1 MNLALRDIRHNLGR
15 FLLTCL
21 GLGLLLGVALAMVGI
36 YRGVVEEALSLARGL
51 RADLWVVEAGTRGPF
66 AEASRI
72 PGDVR
77 EAVARL
83 PGVVAAGGVTFQ
95 TVEARHAGG
104 PDGAAAPPGP
114 GSADDWVRERS
125 GEAGRQRVGAVLRL
139 QVVGHEPDRPG
150 GPPGIV
156 EGRGIGRGRREMV
169 ADRGSGLSPGATVEM
184 GGVRF
189 RVVGLTARA
198 VSTGG
203 DPIGWITLRDSQELQ
218 FRLTPPAARRAQQ
231 GGGGGQPQDTVNA
244 VVARLSPHARVED
257 VAAGIRRWKHFAA
270 LTAAEQETVLTRSVV
285 ERARRQLGLFTV
297 VLLLVSAVIVALI
310 VYTLTMDKM
319 REIATLKLIGAPD
332 RSIVALVMQ
341 QALMLGAVG
350 FAGGTALLL
359 SVKDAFPRRVLLGP
373 EEVAGFGLVIFG
385 ICLFASLLGVRYA
398 LRIEPAQALG
408 G

>member
-1 MNLALRDIRHNLGR
+1 VNLALRDIRHKLGR

-36 YRGVVEEALSLARGL
+36 YRGVVDEALSLARAM
-51 RADLWVVEAGTRGPF
+51 RADVWVVEAGTRGPF

-77 EAVARL
+77 DAVARL

-95 TVEARHAGG
+95 TVEARHAGA
-104 PDGAAAPPGP
+104 PGAIAAPGGDPWRP
-114 GSADDWVRERS
+114 
-125 GEAGRQRVGAVLRL
+125 RVGRMLRL
-139 QVVGHEPDRPG
+139 QVVGYELGRPG
-150 GPPGIV
+150 GPPVIAT
-156 EGRGIGRGRREMV
+156 GRGISRGRGEMV
-169 ADRGSGLSPGATVEM
+169 IDRGSGLSPGAMVEM

-189 RVVGLTARA
+189 RVVGLTERT

-203 DPIGWITLRDSQELQ
+203 DPLAWITLRDAQDLQ
-218 FRLTPPAARRAQQ
+218 FRLAPPAARRALAA
-231 GGGGGQPQDTVNA
+231 GGEGAARDTVNA
-244 VVARLSPHARVED
+244 VVARLSPHARVGE
-257 VAAGIRRWKHFAA
+257 VALEARRWKHLAA
-270 LTAAEQETVLTRSVV
+270 LTAAEQEEVLTRSVV
-285 ERARRQLGLFTV
+285 ERARRQLGMFTV

-332 RSIVALVMQ
+332 RTIVGLVMQ
-341 QALMLGAVG
+341 QAVALGMVG

-359 SVKDAFPRRVLLGP
+359 SVKDVFPRRVLLGP
-373 EEVAGFGLVIFG
+373 EEVLGFGLLVLV
-385 ICLFASLLGVRYA
+385 ICLAASLLGVRAA

>member
-15 FLLTCL
+15 FLLTCV

-36 YRGVVEEALSLARGL
+36 YRGVVEEALSLARAL
-51 RADLWVVEAGTRGPF
+51 RADLWVVEANTRGPF

-83 PGVVAAGGVTFQ
+83 PGVVAAGSVTFQ
-95 TVEARHAGG
+95 TVEARRAGG
-104 PDGAAAPPGP
+104 PGAEAGAPPTE
-114 GSADDWVRERS
+114 AALRERA

-139 QVVGHEPDRPG
+139 QVVGFEPDRPG
-150 GPPGIV
+150 GPPVIA
-156 EGRGIGRGRREMV
+156 EGRGIGRGRLEMV
-169 ADRGSGLSPGATVEM
+169 ADRGSFLPLGAVAEM

-189 RVVGLTARA
+189 RVVGLTRGA

-203 DPIGWITLRDSQELQ
+203 DPLAWVTLRDSQDLQ
-218 FRLTPPAARRAQQ
+218 FRLAPSAARRAQE
-231 GGGGGQPQDTVNA
+231 GGGGALPRDTVNA
-244 VVARLSPHARVED
+244 VVARLSPHARVEE
-257 VAAGIRRWKHFAA
+257 VAGEVRRWKHFAA
-270 LTAAEQETVLTRSVV
+270 LTAAEQEAVLTRSVV
-285 ERARRQLGLFTV
+285 ERARRQLGMFTA

-341 QALMLGAVG
+341 QALALGAAG
-350 FAGGTALLL
+350 FAGGTTLLL
-359 SVKDAFPRRVLLGP
+359 AVKDAFPRRVILGP
-373 EEVAGFGLVIFG
+373 EEIGGFGLVVLA
-385 ICLFASLLGVRYA
+385 ICLAASLLAVRYA

>member
-1 MNLALRDIRHNLGR
+1 MNLAFRDVRHNLGR

-36 YRGVVEEALSLARGL
+36 YRGVVEEALSLARSL

-104 PDGAAAPPGP
+104 PSDEAAPSGE
-114 GSADDWVRERS
+114 DRLRERA

-139 QVVGHEPDRPG
+139 QVVGWEPDRPG

-156 EGRGIGRGRREMV
+156 EGRGIGRGRRDMV
-169 ADRGSGLSPGATVEM
+169 ADRGSRLPLGAMVEM
-184 GGVRF
+184 GGVGF
-189 RVVGLTARA
+189 RVVGLTTRA

-203 DPIGWITLRDSQELQ
+203 DPLAWITLRDSQELQ
-218 FRLTPPAARRAQQ
+218 FRLTPPAARRAQA
-231 GGGGGQPQDTVNA
+231 GGSGGGQPQDTVNA

-270 LTAAEQETVLTRSVV
+270 LTAAEQEAVLTRSVV
-285 ERARRQLGLFTV
+285 ERARRQLGLFTA
-297 VLLLVSAVIVALI
+297 VLLLVSAVIVSLI

-373 EEVAGFGLVIFG
+373 EEVAGFGVVVLVI
-385 ICLFASLLGVRYA
+385 CLAASLLGVRYA

>member
-36 YRGVVEEALSLARGL
+36 YRGVVEEALSLAHGL
-51 RADLWVVEAGTRGPF
+51 RADLWVVEAGSRGPF

-83 PGVVAAGGVTFQ
+83 PGVIAAGGVTFQ

-104 PDGAAAPPGP
+104 PDAAPAPEPGL
-114 GSADDWVRERS
+114 AEDWVRERL
-125 GEAGRQRVGAVLRL
+125 GEAGRQRIGTVLRL
-139 QVVGHEPDRPG
+139 QVVGYEPDRPG
-150 GPPGIV
+150 GPPSIV

-169 ADRGSGLSPGATVEM
+169 ADRGSGLAPGAMVEM

-203 DPIGWITLRDSQELQ
+203 DPVGWITLRDSQELQ

-244 VVARLSPHARVED
+244 VIARLSPHARVEE

-270 LTAAEQETVLTRSVV
+270 LTAPEQEVVLTRSVV
-285 ERARRQLGLFTV
+285 ERARRQIGLFTV

-332 RSIVALVMQ
+332 GSIVALVMQ

-350 FAGGTALLL
+350 FAGGTTLLL
-359 SVKDAFPRRVLLGP
+359 AAKDAFPRRVLLGP
-373 EEVAGFGLVIFG
+373 EDVGSFGLVVFG
-385 ICLFASLLGVRYA
+385 ICLLASLLGVRYA

>member
-36 YRGVVEEALSLARGL
+36 YGGIVEEALSLARGL
-51 RADLWVVEAGTRGPF
+51 RADLWVVEGGSRGPF

-83 PGVVAAGGVTFQ
+83 PGVVAAGSLTFQ

-104 PDGAAAPPGP
+104 PGEAASP
-114 GSADDWVRERS
+114 SEETVRERA
-125 GEAGRQRVGAVLRL
+125 GEAGRQRIGAVLRL
-139 QVVGHEPDRPG
+139 QVVGYEPDRPG
-150 GPPGIV
+150 GPPGILA
-156 EGRGIGRGRREMV
+156 GRGIARGRLEMV
-169 ADRGSGLSPGATVEM
+169 ADRSAGLPLGAMVEM
-184 GGVRF
+184 ANLRY
-189 RVVGLTARA
+189 RVVGISTRA

-203 DPIGWITLRDSQELQ
+203 DPLAWITLRDSQDLQ
-218 FRLTPPAARRAQQ
+218 FRLSPPAARRAQQ
-231 GGGGGQPQDTVNA
+231 GGGGALPQDTVNA
-244 VVARLSPHARVED
+244 VIARLSPHAD
-257 VAAGIRRWKHFAA
+257 AGAVAAEIRRWKHFAA
-270 LTAAEQETVLTRSVV
+270 LTSAEQETVLTRSVV
-285 ERARRQLGLFTV
+285 DKARKQIGLFTT

-310 VYTLTMDKM
+310 IYTLTMDKM

-341 QALMLGAVG
+341 QALLLGAVSFISG
-350 FAGGTALLL
+350 AALLL
-359 SVKDAFPRRVLLGP
+359 AVKDHFPRRVVLGV
-373 EEVAGFGLVIFG
+373 EEVSGFGVLVFV
-385 ICLFASLLGVRYA
+385 ICLLASLLGVRYA
-398 LRIEPAQALG
+398 LRVEPAQALG

>member
-1 MNLALRDIRHNLGR
+1 MNLAFRDIRHDLGR

-36 YRGVVEEALSLARGL
+36 YRGVVDEALSLARAL
-51 RADLWVVEAGTRGPF
+51 RADLWVVEAATRGPF

-83 PGVVAAGGVTFQ
+83 TGVTEAGAVTFQ

-104 PDGAAAPPGP
+104 SGGAPAPEGDPWRP
-114 GSADDWVRERS
+114 RI
-125 GEAGRQRVGAVLRL
+125 GRVLRM
-139 QVVGHEPDRPG
+139 QVVGYELDRPG
-150 GPPGIV
+150 GPPAIV
-156 EGRGIGRGRREMV
+156 AGRPISRGRLEMV
-169 ADRGSGLSPGATVEM
+169 ADRGSGLLPGATVEM
-184 GGVRF
+184 GGIRF
-189 RVVGLTARA
+189 RVVGLTYRT

-203 DPIGWITLRDSQELQ
+203 DPLAWITLRDAQELQ
-218 FRLTPPAARRAQQ
+218 FRLAPPAARRTEA
-231 GGGGGQPQDTVNA
+231 GGSGSQPQDTVNA
-244 VVARLSPHARVED
+244 VVARLAPHARIED
-257 VAAGIRRWKHFAA
+257 VANEARRWKHLSA
-270 LTAAEQETVLTRSVV
+270 LTAAEQEAVLTRSVV
-285 ERARRQLGLFTV
+285 ERARRQLGLFTA
-297 VLLLVSAVIVALI
+297 VLLLVSAVIVSLI

-332 RSIVALVMQ
+332 RTIVALVMQ
-341 QALMLGAVG
+341 QAVALGMVG
-350 FAGGTALLL
+350 FAGGAALLL
-359 SVKDAFPRRVLLGP
+359 SVKDVFPRRVLLGP
-373 EEVAGFGLVIFG
+373 EEIAGFGLVVLA

>member
-1 MNLALRDIRHNLGR
+1 MNLALRDLRHNLGR
-15 FLLTCL
+15 FLLTCV

-36 YRGVVEEALSLARGL
+36 YGGVVEEALSLARNM
-51 RADLWVVEAGTRGPF
+51 RADLWVVEGGSRGPF

-83 PGVVAAGGVTFQ
+83 PGVREAGSLTFQ

-104 PDGAAAPPGP
+104 AGGAAP
-114 GSADDWVRERS
+114 DEDQVRERA
-125 GEAGRQRVGAVLRL
+125 GEAGRQRIGAVLRL
-139 QVVGHEPDRPG
+139 QVVGYEPDRPG
-150 GPPGIV
+150 GPPGIL
-156 EGRGIGRGRREMV
+156 EGRGISRGRLELV
-169 ADRGSGLSPGATVEM
+169 ADRSAGLPLGAVVEM
-184 GGVRF
+184 ANLRY
-189 RVVGLTARA
+189 RVVGISTRA

-203 DPIGWITLRDSQELQ
+203 DPLAWITLRDSQDLQ

-231 GGGGGQPQDTVNA
+231 GGGGALPQDTVNA
-244 VVARLSPHARVED
+244 VIARLSPHAD
-257 VAAGIRRWKHFAA
+257 AAAVAAEIRRWKHFSA
-270 LTAAEQETVLTRSVV
+270 LTGAEQEDVLTRSVV
-285 ERARRQLGLFTV
+285 DKARKQIGLFTT

-310 VYTLTMDKM
+310 IYTLTMDKM

-341 QALMLGAVG
+341 QALLLGAVSFISG
-350 FAGGTALLL
+350 AALLL
-359 SVKDAFPRRVLLGP
+359 AVKDHFPRRVVLGV
-373 EEVAGFGLVIFG
+373 EEVSGFGVLVFV
-385 ICLFASLLGVRYA
+385 ICLLASLLGVRYA

>member
-15 FLLTCL
+15 FLLTCV

-36 YRGVVEEALSLARGL
+36 YGGVVEEALSLARNM
-51 RADLWVVEAGTRGPF
+51 RADLWVVEGGSRGPF

-83 PGVVAAGGVTFQ
+83 PGVREAGSLTFQ

-104 PDGAAAPPGP
+104 PMGVLGGAAPNEEQ
-114 GSADDWVRERS
+114 VRERA
-125 GEAGRQRVGAVLRL
+125 GEAGRQRIGAVLRL
-139 QVVGHEPDRPG
+139 QVVGYEPDRPG
-150 GPPGIV
+150 GPPGIL
-156 EGRGIGRGRREMV
+156 EGRGITRGRLELV
-169 ADRGSGLSPGATVEM
+169 ADRSAGLPLGAVVEM
-184 GGVRF
+184 ANLRY
-189 RVVGLTARA
+189 RVVGISTRA

-203 DPIGWITLRDSQELQ
+203 DPLAWITLRDSQDLQ

-231 GGGGGQPQDTVNA
+231 GGGGALPQDTVNA
-244 VVARLSPHARVED
+244 VIARLSPHAD
-257 VAAGIRRWKHFAA
+257 AGAVAAEIRRWKHFSA
-270 LTAAEQETVLTRSVV
+270 LTGAEQENVLTRSVV
-285 ERARRQLGLFTV
+285 DKARKQIGLFTT

-310 VYTLTMDKM
+310 IYTLTMDKM

-341 QALMLGAVG
+341 QALLLGAVS
-350 FAGGTALLL
+350 FTSGTALLL
-359 SVKDAFPRRVLLGP
+359 AAKDHFPRRVVLGLA
-373 EEVAGFGLVIFG
+373 EVSGFGVLVFV
-385 ICLFASLLGVRYA
+385 ICLLASLLGVRYA

>member
-1 MNLALRDIRHNLGR
+1 MNLALRDIRHNFGR
-15 FLLTCL
+15 FLLTCV

-36 YRGVVEEALSLARGL
+36 YGGVVEEALSLARNM
-51 RADLWVVEAGTRGPF
+51 RADLWVVEGGSRGPF

-83 PGVVAAGGVTFQ
+83 PGVREAGSLTFQ

-104 PDGAAAPPGP
+104 PGGLAP
-114 GSADDWVRERS
+114 DEEQLRERA
-125 GEAGRQRVGAVLRL
+125 GEAGRQRIGAVLRL
-139 QVVGHEPDRPG
+139 QVVGYEPDRPG
-150 GPPGIV
+150 GPPGIL
-156 EGRGIGRGRREMV
+156 EGRGIARGRLELV
-169 ADRGSGLSPGATVEM
+169 ADRSAGLPLGAMVEM
-184 GGVRF
+184 ANLRY
-189 RVVGLTARA
+189 RVVGISTRA

-203 DPIGWITLRDSQELQ
+203 DPLVWITLRDSQDLQ

-231 GGGGGQPQDTVNA
+231 GGGGALPQDTVNA
-244 VVARLSPHARVED
+244 VIARLSPHAD
-257 VAAGIRRWKHFAA
+257 ASAVAAEIRRWKHFSA
-270 LTAAEQETVLTRSVV
+270 LTGAEQENVLTRSVV
-285 ERARRQLGLFTV
+285 DKARKQIGLFTT

-310 VYTLTMDKM
+310 IYTLTMDKM

-341 QALMLGAVG
+341 QALLLGAVSFTSG
-350 FAGGTALLL
+350 AALLL
-359 SVKDAFPRRVLLGP
+359 AVKDHFPRRVVLGV
-373 EEVAGFGLVIFG
+373 EEVSGFGVLVFV
-385 ICLFASLLGVRYA
+385 ICLLASLLGVRYA

>member
-36 YRGVVEEALSLARGL
+36 YRGVVEEALSLARAL

-83 PGVVAAGGVTFQ
+83 PGVLAAGAVTFQ

-104 PDGAAAPPGP
+104 PGEAEPWTKEAL
-114 GSADDWVRERS
+114 RERA
-125 GEAGRQRVGAVLRL
+125 GEAGRQRIGAVLRL

-150 GPPGIV
+150 GPPEIL
-156 EGRGIGRGRREMV
+156 EGRGIGRGRLEMV
-169 ADRGSGLSPGATVEM
+169 VDRGAGLRPGAIVEM
-184 GGVRF
+184 ANIRY
-189 RVVGLTARA
+189 RVVGLTHRT

-203 DPIGWITLRDSQELQ
+203 DPLAWITLRDAQELQ
-218 FRLTPPAARRAQQ
+218 FRLAPPAARRAQQ
-231 GGGGGQPQDTVNA
+231 GGGGALPQDTVNA
-244 VVARLSPHARVED
+244 VVARVSPHARAED
-257 VAAGIRRWKHFAA
+257 IAAGIRRWKHFAA

-285 ERARRQLGLFTV
+285 ERARRQLGMFTG

-310 VYTLTMDKM
+310 VYTMTMDKL

-332 RSIVALVMQ
+332 RSIVALIMQ
-341 QALMLGAVG
+341 QALLLGGVG

-373 EEVAGFGLVIFG
+373 EEILGFGLVVFV
-385 ICLFASLLGVRYA
+385 ICLAASLLGVRSA

>member
-15 FLLTCL
+15 FLLTCV

-36 YRGVVEEALSLARGL
+36 YGGVVEEALSLARNM
-51 RADLWVVEAGTRGPF
+51 RADLWVVEGGSRGPF

-83 PGVVAAGGVTFQ
+83 PGVVAAGSLTFQ

-104 PDGAAAPPGP
+104 PLGTRLGGEVPDE
-114 GSADDWVRERS
+114 DQVRERA
-125 GEAGRQRVGAVLRL
+125 GEAGRQRIGAVLRL
-139 QVVGHEPDRPG
+139 QVVGYEPDRPG
-150 GPPGIV
+150 GPPGIL
-156 EGRGIGRGRREMV
+156 EGRGITRGRLELV
-169 ADRGSGLSPGATVEM
+169 ADRSAGLPLGAMVEM
-184 GGVRF
+184 ANLRY
-189 RVVGLTARA
+189 RVVGISTRA

-203 DPIGWITLRDSQELQ
+203 DPLAWITLRDSQDLQ

-231 GGGGGQPQDTVNA
+231 GGGGGLPQDTVNA
-244 VVARLSPHARVED
+244 VIARLSPNAD
-257 VAAGIRRWKHFAA
+257 AAAVAAEIRRWKHFSA
-270 LTAAEQETVLTRSVV
+270 LTGAEQENVLTRSVV
-285 ERARRQLGLFTV
+285 DKARKQIGLFTT

-310 VYTLTMDKM
+310 IYTLTMDKM

-332 RSIVALVMQ
+332 RTIVALVMQ
-341 QALMLGAVG
+341 QALLLGAVS
-350 FAGGTALLL
+350 FTSGTALLL
-359 SVKDAFPRRVLLGP
+359 AVKDHFPRRVVLGV
-373 EEVAGFGLVIFG
+373 EEVSGFGVLVFF
-385 ICLFASLLGVRYA
+385 ICLLASQLGVRYA